1 MTAILST
8 LMSLMVRPSFLL
20 CYFLLLAIISDR
32 KALEAY
38 YFTPGFR
45 SSGLKPCQWDMLH
58 RQAPVKPPAGFLNTT
73 RCYIER
79 IKGTFSFLL
88 LMALGLGDSHNIQ
101 KFNLYREDNNTYI
114 LTGIYIPSQHIILFI
129 NNKTF
134 TDYNNIT
141 IYDSLIGYMKP
152 NPLVT
157 EFILYDSGISST
169 VLPDCV
175 FPDVFLLS
183 QQASVLVCTEITMHH

>member
-1 MTAILST
+1 
-8 LMSLMVRPSFLL
+8 
-20 CYFLLLAIISDR
+20 
-32 KALEAY
+32 
-38 YFTPGFR
+38 
-45 SSGLKPCQWDMLH
+45 
-58 RQAPVKPPAGFLNTT
+58 
-73 RCYIER
+73 
-79 IKGTFSFLL
+79 
-88 LMALGLGDSHNIQ
+88 MALGLGDSHNIQ

-175 FPDVFLLS
+175 FPDVFFLS